1 MDSVEKAIRNALAKG
16 DAEDRAFRERVYRSA
31 FAALDRAAQANPGM
45 DQATIDGRSRS
56 LKETVSRIESEFIP
70 AVEIGTA
77 PAPATPRVDDLP
89 RDDGRIEPDI
99 GAPPPRPERRDPD
112 LGDTRPLRDDRL
124 PPDSYAI
131 DDPREVFTDDRR
143 PRRARRWFS
152 LAFII
157 VTLFAALGVGA
168 WWVYQSGILTGPSE
182 IEQPVPNPPKVLDE
196 EDFVPPEEEADG
208 PLIPGAEDN
217 RDWLTIFSPADPT
230 RVSTPADALADI
242 MEEDGQSFLRI
253 RSGASGSA
261 IIFDVG
267 QGVLEQIAGKTAIF
281 NLTIRSEEGEETQI
295 AVECNF
301 GELGDC
307 GRKRYAVNQTQAD
320 YLFEIALPDVRPGA
334 GGTLAINTD
343 ISNGRKAIDV
353 SKSGRRHELTASP
366 SGSGERE

>member
-77 PAPATPRVDDLP
+77 APAPATPHVDGPRDAVP

-99 GAPPPRPERRDPD
+99 GAPPPRPERREPD

-281 NLTIRSEEGEETQI
+281 NLTVRSEEGQETQI

-353 SKSGRRHELTASP
+353 YEIRVAVTN
-366 SGSGERE
+366 